1 MTKEWTWQAERE
13 ALLKR
18 IAELEALLIA
28 IDSVCDRPTICCV
41 EIAREEINERAAREG
56 EE

>member
-56 EE
+56 KK

>member
-13 ALLKR
+13 ALVKR
-18 IAELEALLIA
+18 VQELEALLIA

-41 EIAREEINERAAREG
+41 EIAREEINDSASPEG
-56 EE
+56 EK